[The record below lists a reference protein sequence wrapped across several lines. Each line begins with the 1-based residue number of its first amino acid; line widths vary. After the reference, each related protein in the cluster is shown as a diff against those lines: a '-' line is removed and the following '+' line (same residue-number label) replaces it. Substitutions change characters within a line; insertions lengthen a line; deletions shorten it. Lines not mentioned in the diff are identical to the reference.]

1 MQGVVNRARTSHV
14 IAHRWAHMIR
24 DAGNL
29 WQSAVVCITHCLEM
43 TNQETTPMKNKIY
56 PTFDAAVADIPDGA
70 VFMSPGFG
78 GVGVPRNLLAA
89 LHRQGAKSL
98 TGISNNGGTKD
109 DKVDVGTL
117 IAAGQVKKMYCAFTA
132 ATHPSQV
139 TPFVQMYNE
148 GKIDAEVLPQGT
160 LAERVR
166 AAAAG
171 IGAFYTPASVGT
183 ELAEGK
189 EHREI
194 NGRTYVLEYP
204 LHADYAFIRAWKADA
219 FGNLQFRLAQRN
231 FNPIMAMAARITI
244 VEVENDI
251 VPIGELDPDHIHV
264 PGVYVDRMVRIPPD
278 GIWD

>member
-1 MQGVVNRARTSHV
+1 MR
-14 IAHRWAHMIR
+14 
-24 DAGNL
+24 
-29 WQSAVVCITHCLEM
+29 
-43 TNQETTPMKNKIY
+43 NKIY
-56 PTFDAAVADIPDGA
+56 QTFDEAVADVPDGS

-78 GVGVPRNLLAA
+78 GVGLPRNLLAA
-89 LHRQGAKSL
+89 LNRQGAKNL
-98 TGISNNGGTKD
+98 TGISNNAGTVD
-109 DKVDVGTL
+109 AKVDVGTL
-117 IAAGQVKKMYCAFTA
+117 IAAGQVKKMICAFTA
-132 ATHPSQV
+132 PTHPSQV
-139 TPFVQMYNE
+139 TPFVRMYNNGE
-148 GKIDAEVLPQGT
+148 VDAELVPQGT
-160 LAERVR
+160 LAERIR

-204 LHADYAFIRAWKADA
+204 LQADYAFIRAWKADT

-231 FNPIMAMAARITI
+231 FNPIMAMAARITV

-251 VPIGELDPDHIHV
+251 VTAGELDPDQIHV
-264 PGVYVDRMVRIPPD
+264 PGVYVDRLVRIPPD

>member
-1 MQGVVNRARTSHV
+1 
-14 IAHRWAHMIR
+14 
-24 DAGNL
+24 
-29 WQSAVVCITHCLEM
+29 
-43 TNQETTPMKNKIY
+43 MKNKIY
-56 PTFDAAVADIPDGA
+56 QTFDAAVADVPDGA
-70 VFMSPGFG
+70 VFMAPGFG
-78 GVGVPRNLLAA
+78 GIGMPRNLLAA
-89 LHRQGAKSL
+89 LNRQGAKGL
-98 TGISNNGGTKD
+98 TGISNGAGALDEKAG
-109 DKVDVGTL
+109 VGTL
-117 IAAGQVKKMYCAFTA
+117 IAAGQVKKMICAFTA
-132 ATHPSQV
+132 PTHPSRI
-139 TPFVQMYNE
+139 TPFVRMYNSGE
-148 GKIDAEVLPQGT
+148 IDAELVPQGT
-160 LAERVR
+160 LAERMR

-204 LHADYAFIRAWKADA
+204 LPADYAFIRAWQADT

-251 VPIGELDPDHIHV
+251 VPVGALDPDQIHV
-264 PGVYVDRMVRIPPD
+264 PGVYVDRLVRIPPD